1 MQNNKQSKS
10 ILKALPSIKEGN
22 AFFVFMLLL
31 VCFMGYINTVSETNP
46 KDSIET
52 TQYYSPIETFE
63 DNSKDLVRNPK
74 KAVLAAFYINQK
86 ILISTGT
93 YYPETDSTSD
103 DNRGSP
109 EHTFILI

>member
-1 MQNNKQSKS
+1 MN
-10 ILKALPSIKEGN
+10 EGN
-22 AFFVFMLLL
+22 AFFIIVLLL
-31 VCFMGYINTVSETNP
+31 VCFMGYLNTVSETNP

-63 DNSKDLVRNPK
+63 DNSKDLVCNPK
-74 KAVLAAFYINQK
+74 KAVLAAFYNNQK